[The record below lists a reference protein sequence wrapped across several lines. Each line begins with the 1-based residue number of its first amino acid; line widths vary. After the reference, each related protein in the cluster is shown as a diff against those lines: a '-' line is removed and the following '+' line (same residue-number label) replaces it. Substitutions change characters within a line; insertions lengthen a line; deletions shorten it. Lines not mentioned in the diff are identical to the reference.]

1 MKTKILLLSLF
12 LAANASEVSLS
23 TAYEMALQNNNELI
37 QNTFERLATT
47 QRVKQATAALLPS
60 ISVQATYNIEKYTQ
74 EDRVNIKIDESFY
87 KYGINLNQVIFR
99 PSLWYQK
106 NQQEIREAGSEL
118 SLESV
123 RQELVKKVAKAYFDY
138 AYAKQK
144 LKLAQSYKESNEA
157 RYNKMQKSLK
167 FGLVNKM
174 DTLESKVRYDES
186 RLEVNKA
193 NRDIEITK
201 LSFEKLIGEDIEI
214 GDIFSNLN
222 IGFFKG
228 VNILNFNNLSENLD
242 LKQSE
247 LLEIYSGNEYKKAK
261 AERFPTV
268 DLNLGFFNQHYI
280 DNYRFKDKTKKLEG
294 SIRFSMPLF
303 TSGFNSAKIEE
314 ARLLQIASAHR
325 HINAQKEIN
334 IKQKQ
339 IMSDFIS
346 YIDKFEIAKDAIGYA
361 KIYEE
366 SIQKGYEEGLK
377 NIVDLLDAKV
387 RVFNSE
393 NELLNAGYKL
403 ITAYLELQH
412 LIGNVSLSMIKDLE
426 KAFL

>member
-1 MKTKILLLSLF
+1 MKTKILLLFLF
-12 LAANASEVSLS
+12 LAANASEVTLS
-23 TAYEMALQNNNELI
+23 TAYKMALQNNNELI

-60 ISVQATYNIEKYTQ
+60 ISVQATYNIEKYTK
-74 EDRVNIKIDESFY
+74 EDRANIKINESFY
-87 KYGINLNQVIFR
+87 RYGVNLNQVIFR
-99 PSLWYQK
+99 PSLWHQK
-106 NQQEIREAGSEL
+106 NQEEIREAGSEL
-118 SLESV
+118 SLEST

-157 RYNKMQKSLK
+157 RYDKMQKSLK

-174 DTLESKVRYDES
+174 DALESKVRYNES

-201 LSFEKLIGEDIEI
+201 LSFEKLIGEDVEI
-214 GDIFSNLN
+214 RDIFSNLN
-222 IGFFKG
+222 IDFFKR

-261 AERFPTV
+261 AERLPTI

-280 DNYRFKDKTKKLEG
+280 DNDRFKDETKKLEG

-303 TSGFNSAKIEE
+303 TSGLNSAKIEE

-325 HINAQKEIN
+325 HINVQKEIN

-339 IMSDFIS
+339 IMSDFVS
-346 YIDKFEIAKDAIGYA
+346 YIDKFEIAKDAIDYA